1 MSSSV
6 HEVFKVDSRVRLS
19 IYWSKKVPGLHDSN
33 SFLTVPF
40 QLQSEVFT
48 LFSEWKPWLFKTNQ
62 VPTAHDGTFHCLS
75 KTQAAVF
82 LVVSVKE
89 HKFFLFSMIL
99 GELRTR
105 AKRTIKN
112 YGLLTEWDLSAWW
125 RGGKFLRRTLKS
137 KVHTFAGCQNNNIL
151 LMWAMP
157 ILDHLSFQSVAETMF
172 SLDKTSPE
180 PLPLQCYLSHLSI
193 AVNKTYP

>member
-48 LFSEWKPWLFKTNQ
+48 LFSEWNPWLFKTNQ

-89 HKFFLFSMIL
+89 HKFFLFSMIDQVL
-99 GELRTR
+99 LNEIPLHVIGTSNPKCNLLAHFGSWALNRNLMFWVVYIPVISAMSWLPSNLQMALTR
-105 AKRTIKN
+105 LILFSQRLLKYKRHPKCT
-112 YGLLTEWDLSAWW
+112 
-125 RGGKFLRRTLKS
+125 
-137 KVHTFAGCQNNNIL
+137 
-151 LMWAMP
+151 
-157 ILDHLSFQSVAETMF
+157 
-172 SLDKTSPE
+172 
-180 PLPLQCYLSHLSI
+180 
-193 AVNKTYP
+193 